1 MKIGF
6 LITFIL
12 VSSFISGCESEQAKS
27 KRLSQLT
34 CDSSRAGRSQEE
46 LTAIGEACF
55 RKGNFV
61 KSSGKE
67 W

>member
-6 LITFIL
+6 IVTFIL
-12 VSSFISGCESEQAKS
+12 TSSFILGCESEQAKT

-34 CDSSRAGRSQEE
+34 CDSPKAGRSREE
-46 LTAIGEACF
+46 LTAIAEACF

>member
-1 MKIGF
+1 MKIG
-6 LITFIL
+6 LIATLIFI
-12 VSSFISGCESEQAKS
+12 SSFILGCESEQAKT

-34 CDSSRAGRSQEE
+34 CESSKVGRSREE
-46 LTAIGEACF
+46 LTAIAEACF